1 MENEE
6 LNLLRR
12 RIEKLADAYF
22 TIEEKI
28 LSEIKKLPNSDKV
41 CDCEDSNRFCIVDDD
56 VIACYCLNCGGEIY
70 Y

>member
-12 RIEKLADAYF
+12 RIEKLTDEYF

-28 LSEIKKLPNSDKV
+28 LSEIKNLSSYGKE
-41 CDCEDSNRFCIVDDD
+41 CDCDETNPFGIVDDD
-56 VIACYCLNCGGEIY
+56 SISCYCLNCGGTRE
-70 Y
+70 